1 MAMIALSRGGEKG
14 MDATK
19 EKGAKIK
26 YKKTKGKCYEYKQG
40 CRSGKEK
47 REKEGNNGEENRK
60 RKRKRRG
67 GDGRTEKKEERR

>member
-19 EKGAKIK
+19 EKGAKRK
-26 YKKTKGKCYEYKQG
+26 YKKKTKGKCYEYKQG

-47 REKEGNNGEENRK
+47 RER
-60 RKRKRRG
+60 
-67 GDGRTEKKEERR
+67 ERRK